1 MTIQLTHIFYP
12 EVFKRYSNKYN
23 VFRDLHEKDLL
34 ALEIRDLEYK
44 LAKNVRN
51 IILSA
56 KEICYLVENE
66 NKIAADMLILGSF
79 LVFKE
84 LAKEI
89 IAEGNEDLGQK
100 IIRTLSNFTN
110 YESKEI
116 NISGKIFEMNR
127 THIVGILN
135 STPDSFFDGGNY
147 SDKDKAVDHALSML
161 DYGASII
168 DVGGESSRPGAQK
181 VELDEE
187 MKRIIPV
194 IEEILKIKNDAIISV
209 DTTKSAVAE
218 EALKIGAKI
227 INDISSFSD
236 ENMPEVIKK
245 YDASVI
251 LMHMKGTPKDMQ
263 INPNYGDV
271 VSEIYD
277 YLFQKC
283 YYAKKRGVNNI
294 IVDPGIGFGKRVGDN
309 FEILKRLNEF
319 VGLGFPI
326 LVGVSNKSFIGKSL
340 NLEIG
345 DRAEATLAAESYA
358 ISNGARF
365 IRTHNVKNSIIAS
378 KLNMFIQ
385 NPVLINHG

>member
-34 ALEIRDLEYK
+34 ALEIRDIEYK
-44 LAKNVRN
+44 LAKDIRN
-51 IILSA
+51 IILAA
-56 KEICYLVENE
+56 KEICYLVEKE
-66 NKIAADMLILGSF
+66 KKVASDILILGSF

-100 IIRTLSNFTN
+100 IIRVLAHFTN
-110 YESKEI
+110 YESRKI
-116 NISGKIFEMNR
+116 NISGKIFEMNQS
-127 THIVGILN
+127 HIVGILN
-135 STPDSFFDGGNY
+135 STPDSFYDGGNY
-147 SDKDKAVDHALSML
+147 SEKARAVDHALNMIEN
-161 DYGASII
+161 GASII
-168 DVGGESSRPGAQK
+168 DIGGESSRPGAEK

-187 MKRIIPV
+187 LKRIIPV

-209 DTTKSAVAE
+209 DTTKSEVAE

-236 ENMPEVIKK
+236 DKMPEIIKK
-245 YDASVI
+245 YDAAVI
-251 LMHMKGTPKDMQ
+251 LMHMQGTPKNMQ
-263 INPNYGDV
+263 IAPKYGDV

-283 YYAKKRGVNNI
+283 DYAKRYGINNI
-294 IVDPGIGFGKRVGDN
+294 IIDPGIGFGKRVADN

-326 LVGVSNKSFIGKSL
+326 LIGVSNKSFIGKSL

-345 DRAEATLAAESYA
+345 KREEATLAAESYA
-358 ISNGARF
+358 IANSARF
-365 IRTHNVKNSIIAS
+365 IRTHNVKNSFIAS

-385 NPVLINHG
+385 NPELINHV